1 MRKGG
6 TSKTQTRT
14 PRSPRSP
21 RTPRTPRT
29 LLTIS
34 RTFRTPRKPNT
45 QARTPRTPGTP
56 RVAKII
62 IKNRIMSIDTK
73 IKSPVNTKC
82 IENNRIKF
90 KSQSISI
97 DTNKVIGFGGNS
109 IILEGSSRTNT
120 YVVKLI
126 YSTIDKKSETEVAIM
141 KKTSLLLDSK
151 QTRHLIKIYHNMKCK
166 NNQINIK
173 SQYDGQQDDIV
184 SFNYLIL
191 MKKYSGHI
199 VQLLF
204 GESTLD
210 TKKNIYSQVYL
221 SLITFHSFLNILHD
235 DVKLDNF
242 FYELQNV
249 DSNEYYEY
257 ILVLNGNQ
265 YYLYLK
271 KINYSIVIGDYG
283 ESKVVSTKKDLLQ
296 DFSII
301 EELGQR
307 NRFFQSRDF
316 KLAKDCSTYQEYIL
330 NLIHNTDLFSIGKP
344 YANIVS
350 TFTINIDQQL
360 GGKKKKYKNR

>member
-210 TKKNIYSQVYL
+210 TKK
-221 SLITFHSFLNILHD
+221 
-235 DVKLDNF
+235 K
-242 FYELQNV
+242 
-249 DSNEYYEY
+249 Y
-257 ILVLNGNQ
+257 ILPSLFIFNN
-265 YYLYLK
+265 
-271 KINYSIVIGDYG
+271 IS
-283 ESKVVSTKKDLLQ
+283 
-296 DFSII
+296 
-301 EELGQR
+301 
-307 NRFFQSRDF
+307 FFF
-316 KLAKDCSTYQEYIL
+316 KYI
-330 NLIHNTDLFSIGKP
+330 T
-344 YANIVS
+344 
-350 TFTINIDQQL
+350 
-360 GGKKKKYKNR
+360 R